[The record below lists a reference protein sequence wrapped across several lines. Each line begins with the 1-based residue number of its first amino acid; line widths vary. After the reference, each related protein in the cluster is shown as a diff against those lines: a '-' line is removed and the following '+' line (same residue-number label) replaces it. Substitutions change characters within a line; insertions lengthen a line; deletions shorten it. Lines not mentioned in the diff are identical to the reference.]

1 MSFSELWEL
10 VMDREAWLATIHG
23 VEKNQTLLSDWTELN
38 WTKLVS
44 RLHGTQLNLEK
55 FLWLICIHCVPRAH
69 VQELEK
75 SLALFVAYLWA
86 LMGMFGV
93 EFSDQLISFSA
104 RPLLVAPAYLPTNIS
119 MSWLLL
125 KIVLQ
130 LTLGYMYIFES
141 CFFLGIFPGYVV
153 RLCDSSIFNFLRNFH
168 TVFSSGCINLHSH

>member
-1 MSFSELWEL
+1 
-10 VMDREAWLATIHG
+10 
-23 VEKNQTLLSDWTELN
+23 
-38 WTKLVS
+38 
-44 RLHGTQLNLEK
+44 
-55 FLWLICIHCVPRAH
+55 
-69 VQELEK
+69 
-75 SLALFVAYLWA
+75 
-86 LMGMFGV
+86 MGIFGV